1 MSVTTSNNHCH
12 PIEQWPLNIVISLN
26 IELV

>member
-1 MSVTTSNNHCH
+1 MSVITSNNHRH